1 MEIYPEPIKS
11 LIEYFSNLPGVG
23 KRAGTRHV
31 FHLLQEDDIEINDFA
46 QKLSVLKE
54 EITLCDR
61 CFNVAKNG
69 EGSNK
74 NLCEICKDKKRKENK
89 IMVVEKISD
98 IESLEEADAFEG
110 LYHVLGSTL
119 PVKNKKEDKSAG
131 SKSLE
136 KLQKRIKK
144 KTKNE
149 GEVEVI
155 IGLNP
160 TKQGELSAQYLAKK
174 IKNLPRSKKV
184 SLSRLGKGLPT
195 GGEMAYA
202 DKSTLKEALK
212 RRSEVQ
218 E

>member
-11 LIEYFSNLPGVG
+11 LIEYFSTLPGVG

-31 FHLLQEDDIEINDFA
+31 FHLLQEDDIELEDFA

-54 EITLCDR
+54 KITLCER
-61 CFNVAKNG
+61 CFNVAKDKNG
-69 EGSNK
+69 SDK
-74 NLCEICKDKKRKENK
+74 NLCEICKDEKRERNK

-98 IESLEEADAFEG
+98 IESLEEAGAYQG

-119 PVKNKKEDKSAG
+119 PVKNKNKEKSAG
-131 SKSLE
+131 SQSLE

-144 KTKNE
+144 KTKA
-149 GEVEVI
+149 GKEVEII

-160 TKQGELSAQYLAKK
+160 TKEGELSSQYLAKK
-174 IKNLPRSKKV
+174 IKSLPRAESV

-212 RRSEVQ
+212 RRSDV
-218 E
+218 